1 MLGPEVNEMGR
12 VVEKIVFDVA
22 PELKRRWLQRCR
34 REGVTQAEMFR
45 RLVQKE
51 EGSRMT
57 EIRWTN
63 EQAPQFDSTGTIA
76 ESWFAEV
83 DGYHV
88 RIDRFH
94 EGGYAYTVERDGNP
108 LRNAENES
116 ADSWEN
122 AVEFALT
129 AIGH

>member
-1 MLGPEVNEMGR
+1 MAVIKT
-12 VVEKIVFDVA
+12 KIVFDVS
-22 PELKRRWLQRCR
+22 PEFRERWLRLCE
-34 REGVTQAEMFR
+34 RERLTQAEMFR
-45 RLVQKE
+45 RLLQKE